1 MLDERTLV
9 LNRHWA
15 PISTT
20 SVRRA
25 LVLVVRGAAGVVHP
39 ETLHVASWDQWTGR
53 AVRGSARGEGAGDGV
68 VGNGAPATTSGASH
82 RTVRGFDLEV
92 RVPEVIVLTRYDGY
106 PTRGVAFTRRNVYR
120 RDGYTCQYCRAR
132 PGMSDLTIDH
142 VIPRSRGGAS
152 SWENCVTAC
161 RPCNARKANRTTHEI
176 DLRLPRPPAAP
187 RWPGGLDPASVR
199 ARPLWQRFLPASAVA
214 VGA

>member
-39 ETLHVASWDQWTGR
+39 ETLHVASWDSW
-53 AVRGSARGEGAGDGV
+53 VRRD
-68 VGNGAPATTSGASH
+68 GAPSGDKGV
-82 RTVRGFDLEV
+82 VRGFDLEV
-92 RVPEVIVLTRYDGY
+92 RIPEVIVLTRYDGY

-120 RDGYTCQYCRAR
+120 RDGYTCQYCRGR
-132 PGMSDLTIDH
+132 PGLSDLTIDH

-161 RPCNARKANRTTHEI
+161 RPCNARKANRTAHES

-199 ARPLWQRFLPASAVA
+199 AKPLWQRFLPASAVA

>member
-39 ETLHVASWDQWTGR
+39 ETLHVSSWDAWLER
-53 AVRGSARGEGAGDGV
+53 APEDRPV
-68 VGNGAPATTSGASH
+68 
-82 RTVRGFDLEV
+82 VRGFDLSV

-106 PTRGVAFTRRNVYR
+106 PVRGVAFTRRNVYR
-120 RDGYTCQYCRAR
+120 RDGYTCQYCRSR
-132 PGMSDLTIDH
+132 PGLADLTIDH
-142 VIPRSRGGAS
+142 VTPRSRGGAS

-161 RPCNARKANRTTHEI
+161 RPCNARKANRTAHES

-187 RWPGGLDPASVR
+187 RWPGGLDPQTVR
-199 ARPLWQRFLPASAVA
+199 ARPLWQRFLPPSAVA

>member
-1 MLDERTLV
+1 MLDERALV
-9 LNRHWA
+9 LNRSWT

-39 ETLHVASWDQWTGR
+39 ESFHVHSWDSWLC
-53 AVRGSARGEGAGDGV
+53 D
-68 VGNGAPATTSGASH
+68 APTDRPVLH
-82 RTVRGFDLEV
+82 GFGLEV
-92 RVPEVIVLTRYDGY
+92 RLPEVIALRHYDGY

-120 RDGYTCQYCRAR
+120 RDGFTCQYCGRR
-132 PGMSDLTIDH
+132 PGLDELTIDH
-142 VIPRSRGGAS
+142 VIPRSRGGGS
-152 SWENCVTAC
+152 TWENCVTAC
-161 RPCNARKANRTTHEI
+161 RPCNTRKANRLAHEI
-176 DLRLPRPPAAP
+176 NLILERTPVAP

-199 ARPLWQRFLPASAVA
+199 ARPAWHRFLPASALA